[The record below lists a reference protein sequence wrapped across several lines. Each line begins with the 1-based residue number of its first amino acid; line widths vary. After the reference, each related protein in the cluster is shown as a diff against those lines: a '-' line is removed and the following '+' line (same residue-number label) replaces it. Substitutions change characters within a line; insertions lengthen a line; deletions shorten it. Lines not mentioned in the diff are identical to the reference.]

1 MTSSRQ
7 CNDLTVDDWHSL
19 ALMVSEKIIEL
30 QKFLEA
36 EKRYSSLYG
45 KTTQEVYPRLHD
57 LFDKLVQNRS
67 QAAENEA

>member
-1 MTSSRQ
+1 
-7 CNDLTVDDWHSL
+7 
-19 ALMVSEKIIEL
+19 MVSEKIIEL

-45 KTTQEVYPRLHD
+45 KTTQEVYPRLHE
-57 LFDKLVQNRS
+57 LFDKLVENRS